1 MYRYRGVLSL
11 IVFVYI
17 REYSVYNYNVCVHV
31 YLYIYSYNL
40 LYHVHTCIIVDV
52 LLICRSMVYDVYV
65 YEIASAA
72 Q

>member
-1 MYRYRGVLSL
+1 MYRGVLGL

-17 REYSVYNYNVCVHV
+17 REYSVYNYNVCVRM
-31 YLYIYSYNL
+31 YIYIYNL

>member
-1 MYRYRGVLSL
+1 MYRYRGVLGL

-17 REYSVYNYNVCVHV
+17 REYSVYNYNVCVCMYV
-31 YLYIYSYNL
+31 CIYIYNL

-52 LLICRSMVYDVYV
+52 LLLCRSMVYDVYV